1 MSTNE
6 NFAGTPDQRPVIYLF
21 RHVQAALRAA
31 IEEALAPTALTGAQ
45 VAVLSALRS
54 EPHLSNAELAR
65 ASFVTPQ
72 SMVPLLGAL
81 EEKGLVVRCPHPSGG
96 RAMPAELTSQ
106 GVDALQIGWTAVKT
120 VEDRLLS
127 GLTRADQYALRD
139 MLERCL
145 ASLRPYAEHRPGK
158 SK

>member
-1 MSTNE
+1 MSTNK
-6 NFAGTPDQRPVIYLF
+6 NFAGAPRQRPAIYLI

-31 IEEALAPTALTGAQ
+31 IEEALAPTGLTSAQ

-81 EEKGLVVRCPHPSGG
+81 EEKGLIVRRPHPSGG

-106 GVDALQIGWTAVKT
+106 GVNALQIGWTAVKT

-127 GLTRADQYALRD
+127 GLTSADQHGLRD

-145 ASLRPYAEHRPGK
+145 TSLRSNPERPKK
-158 SK
+158 SN